1 MTREEKQNI
10 IEALCRK
17 IEAGEKAAVALE
29 VMQPVLDGIKADCY
43 NEFLCSCKN
52 NYQNIDNNQD
62 VMIKS
67 KVKVVELIESALNNA
82 IRTGKDAAE
91 RKRKEAGK

>member
-1 MTREEKQNI
+1 MTREESQNL
-10 IEALCRK
+10 IEALCKK
-17 IEAGEKAAVALE
+17 IEAGEKAAICQE
-29 VMQPVLDGIKADCY
+29 VIQPVLDGIKADCY

-52 NYQNIDNNQD
+52 KNIDNSQD
-62 VMIKS
+62 IMIKS

-91 RKRKEAGK
+91 RKRTEAGK

>member
-1 MTREEKQNI
+1 MTREESQNL

-17 IEAGEKAAVALE
+17 IDAGEKAEICLE

-52 NYQNIDNNQD
+52 NFDNSQD
-62 VMIKS
+62 IMIKS

>member
-1 MTREEKQNI
+1 MTREESQSL
-10 IEALCRK
+10 IEALCKK
-17 IEAGEKAAVALE
+17 IDAGEKAEICLE

-52 NYQNIDNNQD
+52 NYQNIDNSQD
-62 VMIKS
+62 IMIKS